1 MRTVVVVIAG
11 TLGIVALG
19 GVLFLLS
26 FRARFQ
32 PVLTVVRRL
41 NRRFIN
47 PQQLRTAGQPGV
59 ATSVVHHRGRR
70 SGTSYRTPVVA
81 VPADGGFVIALPYG
95 PGADWVRNVMAAGS
109 AAIEHDGTTVSVER
123 PRLVGSDEANPLFPA
138 KEQRSHALVAMDEFL
153 RLDRTAAVSPP
164 GR

>member
-1 MRTVVVVIAG
+1 MVIGGA
-11 TLGIVALG
+11 LGVIALG
-19 GVLFLLS
+19 GLLFLLS
-26 FRARFQ
+26 FRTRFE
-32 PVLTVVRRL
+32 PVLTLVRRL

-95 PGADWVRNVMAAGS
+95 PGADWVRNVMTAGS
-109 AAIEHDGTTVSVER
+109 AAIEHDGAMVTVDR
-123 PRLVGSDEANPLFPA
+123 PRLVGADEANPLFPA
-138 KEQRSHALVAMDEFL
+138 KEQRSHALVNMEEFL
-153 RLDRTAAVSPP
+153 RLDRKATVSPP